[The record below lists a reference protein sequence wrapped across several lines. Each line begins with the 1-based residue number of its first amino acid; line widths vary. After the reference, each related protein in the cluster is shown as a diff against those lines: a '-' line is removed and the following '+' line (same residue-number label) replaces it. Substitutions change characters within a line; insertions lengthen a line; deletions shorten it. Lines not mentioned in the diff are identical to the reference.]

1 MNFKKLEMHGF
12 KSFAEPVTIEFNEGI
27 TGIVGPNGSGKSNI
41 SDAIRWVL
49 GEQSSRMMRA
59 GKMEEVIFAGT
70 SSRKS
75 RGMAEVTLVIG
86 NEDGSLPIDYQEV
99 AITRRMFRSGES
111 EYHINGNQ
119 CRLKDVRDLI
129 MDTGIGVDGYSLIG
143 QGKIADIISNKT
155 EDRREIFEEAA
166 GIVAYRTRKAQ
177 AERKLAATTVNMD
190 RVKDIIGEIES
201 RIDGLR
207 EDSIKAK
214 EYLKLRQRYKE
225 LEINIILKNIEN
237 LELKNEY
244 AKDDLAEMELLI
256 DNARQQRTELD
267 QASAEL
273 TGQRESLEKIE
284 EETRQKLLAAI
295 EDLNAVV
302 NKSEVDGERLNA
314 IERDQE
320 RLIGEV
326 EALEARKQRE
336 EGNRQQVLSEKQ
348 RLDEEAE
355 AAEEA
360 LQQQVILYN
369 EIAAE
374 MASLSEKE
382 DAVKDE
388 LFRLSGE
395 ITRAGSE
402 ISSMERLGE
411 TLTRRREALLQ
422 EQETGSSGSRKSQDD
437 LERARSARQERAE
450 TLEEQR
456 QRQKQLQL
464 KLQDS
469 QTIEKKLRREIE
481 EGRIQLGQLSAR
493 SKTIEE
499 MEHNYEGYNG
509 AVRFIMKSDL
519 RGIRGVV
526 ADLINVPEGYE
537 TAIETALG
545 GSLQNIV
552 CNEDA
557 DAREAIRSL
566 KKNKAGRMTFLPI
579 ASIHAD
585 KRRDEKLRSESGFI
599 GFGPDCVRFDPEFG
613 QIIEYLLGRVILV
626 DHIDNAIRISKKSRG
641 TRVVTLDGEIINS
654 AGAITGGRYRNKTA
668 DILERKAEIRSLQE
682 QIRTLTQSGEKK
694 KAELETLLAETQ
706 KQGEES
712 SDLEGQIRA
721 GEHELLIHDQEI
733 VLAEAALSD
742 FRSSEEKISREMESI
757 RQEMEHSAEVIE
769 KLRSS
774 IEENENRKKQIT
786 GESEQMLRQKEE
798 RQADFDEISEAITK
812 ARIAVNTCEERRTH
826 AEYILQSSGELLEQI
841 TRDIERRDEQQERLR
856 REKDELTSGHANM
869 DDLIEEK
876 EAAKQRIQEYLDEV
890 SAEKQTVGEQLAGST
905 KDRDDLAAKLED
917 LQNKKYEL
925 DIRKA
930 KNETQLETYKDK
942 LWEDFE
948 ISYIQAMEF
957 KAEKFV
963 MSSAVKENRQ
973 IKNRMKEMGEV
984 NVGAIEEY
992 ETVRERYEFLTVQQA
1007 DIQKAMDS
1015 LNGIIRDMD
1024 KTIRERFKASF
1035 DQIVINFE
1043 EMFTGLFGGGYA
1055 ELRLSDEN
1063 DPLQSNIDIVAQP
1076 PGKKLQNINLLSG
1089 GEKTL
1094 TAIALMFAVLK
1105 AKPTPFCILD
1115 EVEAALDDAN
1125 IDRFIRAV
1133 RKFENI
1139 QFALVTHQKATMEQ
1153 ADVLYGVTMPEK
1165 GVSKVLSLDL
1175 GDTSFAEDRERS

>member
-49 GEQSSRMMRA
+49 GEQSPKALRG
-59 GKMEEVIFAGT
+59 GKMDEVIFAGT

-75 RGMAEVTLVIG
+75 RGMAEVTLVID

-177 AERKLAATTVNMD
+177 AERKLASTTVNMD
-190 RVKDIIGEIES
+190 RVKDIIGEIEG

-244 AKDDLAEMELLI
+244 AKDDLAEMELAI
-256 DNARQQRTELD
+256 ENTRQERAELD

-295 EDLNAVV
+295 EELNAVV
-302 NKSEVDGERLNA
+302 NKSEVDSERLNA

-326 EALEARKQRE
+326 EALEQRKQRE
-336 EGNRQQVLSEKQ
+336 EGNRRQVLTEKQ
-348 RLDEEAE
+348 KLDKEAE
-355 AAEEA
+355 EAEEA
-360 LQQQVILYN
+360 LQQQVIRYN
-369 EIAAE
+369 EVAAE
-374 MASLSEKE
+374 MASLSESE
-382 DAVKDE
+382 DELKDE

-411 TLTRRREALLQ
+411 TLTRRRESLQ
-422 EQETGSSGSRKSQDD
+422 AEQESGSSGSRKSRDD
-437 LERARSARQERAE
+437 LERAKGARQERAE
-450 TLEEQR
+450 TLEKQR
-456 QRQKQLQL
+456 EHRARLQEQLQAD
-464 KLQDS
+464 QNE
-469 QTIEKKLRREIE
+469 EKVLRKEIE

-526 ADLINVPEGYE
+526 AELINVPEGYE

-566 KKNKAGRMTFLPI
+566 KRNKAGRMTFLPI

-585 KRRDEKLRSESGFI
+585 NRRDEKLRSEAGFI
-599 GFGPDCVRFDPEFG
+599 GFGPDCVHYDPEYS
-613 QIIEYLLGRVILV
+613 QIMEYLLGRVILV

-641 TRVVTLDGEIINS
+641 SRVVTLDGEIINS

-682 QIRTLTQSGEKK
+682 QIRALTESGEEKRK
-694 KAELETLLAETQ
+694 DLEALLERTR
-706 KQGEES
+706 KLGEES

-733 VLAEAALSD
+733 VLAEAALND

-757 RQEMEHSAEVIE
+757 RQEMEHSAEVIQ
-769 KLRSS
+769 KLRLS
-774 IEENENRKKQIT
+774 IEENEARKEQIT
-786 GESEQMLRQKEE
+786 EESEQMLRQKEE
-798 RQADFDEISEAITK
+798 HQAVFDEISEAITK

-826 AEYILQSSGELLEQI
+826 AEYILRSTADLLDQI
-841 TRDIERRDEQQERLR
+841 DRDIALRQEQQEKLR
-856 REKDELTSGHANM
+856 REKDQLTSGHANM

-876 EAAKQRIQEYLDEV
+876 EEAKQRIQEYLEEV
-890 SAEKQTVGEQLAGST
+890 SAEKQEANEQLAGST
-905 KDRDDLAAKLED
+905 KERDELAAKLED

-992 ETVRERYEFLTVQQA
+992 ETVKERYEFLTSQQA

-1043 EMFTGLFGGGYA
+1043 EMFTGLFGGGHA

-1125 IDRFIRAV
+1125 IDRFIQAV
-1133 RKFENI
+1133 RKFEGI

-1175 GDTSFAEDRERS
+1175 GDTSFAEDRKRS

>member
-177 AERKLAATTVNMD
+177 AERKLASTTVNMD

-256 DNARQQRTELD
+256 DNTRQQRTELE

-295 EDLNAVV
+295 EELNAVV
-302 NKSEVDGERLNA
+302 NKSEVDSERLNA

-326 EALEARKQRE
+326 EALEKRKQRE
-336 EGNRQQVLSEKQ
+336 DGNRQQVLSEKE
-348 RLDEEAE
+348 RLDKEAE
-355 AAEEA
+355 EAEEA
-360 LQQQVILYN
+360 LQQQVIRYN

-411 TLTRRREALLQ
+411 TLTKRREALLQ

-437 LERARSARQERAE
+437 LERARTARQERAE

-456 QRQKQLQL
+456 QRQEQLQQQ
-464 KLQDS
+464 LQDS
-469 QTIEKKLRREIE
+469 QTEEKTLRRQIE

-552 CNEDA
+552 CDEDA

-599 GFGPDCVRFDPEFG
+599 GFGPDCVRYDPEYG

-682 QIRTLTQSGEKK
+682 QIRTLTESGEKK
-694 KAELETLLAETQ
+694 KEQLESLLARTQ
-706 KQGEES
+706 KLGEES

-769 KLRSS
+769 KLRLS
-774 IEENENRKKQIT
+774 IDENEKRKKQIT
-786 GESEQMLRQKEE
+786 EESEQMLRQKED

-826 AEYILQSSGELLEQI
+826 AEYILQSTSELLEQI
-841 TRDIERRDEQQERLR
+841 SRDIERRTEQQERLY

-876 EAAKQRIQEYLDEV
+876 EAAKQRIQEYLEEV

-992 ETVRERYEFLTVQQA
+992 ETVRERYEFLTAQQA

-1043 EMFTGLFGGGYA
+1043 EMFTGLFGGGHA

-1115 EVEAALDDAN
+1115 EVEAALDDTN

-1133 RKFENI
+1133 RKFEDI